1 MLLGGPSQ
9 YRQTVR
15 LALAAILAGFILFG
29 LVELGRAYWTLRTPG
44 WHEWAD
50 FTVPA
55 DTVPLNADVRI
66 YPGKVAICN
75 LGAIPWKHTLVQITG
90 GYLAEVEIGGVPEQ
104 STVLGLVESTDVR
117 LDGVWHPKKCKE
129 LQFRDFQTN
138 SWKRMPPSPNFVIGS
153 VEILTNVSAKGY
165 IKWPPV
171 SHESDRPK

>member
-90 GYLAEVEIGGVPEQ
+90 GYLAEVEI
-104 STVLGLVESTDVR
+104 LA
-117 LDGVWHPKKCKE
+117 PKKCKE